1 MNNLLFSGY
10 TKPKRREFIHEAR
23 SQPPAAQ
30 QHATGDRTSPH
41 YWNWAH
47 HTASW
52 PSQGGQPV
60 RTRRVTWSKTILNKL
75 EKGHFLRPFLL
86 LNFIHW
92 CRVTFVFIV
101 YIDGML
107 NKRLKYVSIVVQR
120 LTIMEGGKEDRWSTD
135 YTAHLAG
142 WDSPV
147 PRIGG

>member
-41 YWNWAH
+41 YWNWAD

-60 RTRRVTWSKTILNKL
+60 RTKRVTWSKTILNKL

-101 YIDGML
+101 YIDGIPK
-107 NKRLKYVSIVVQR
+107 KRLTHVSIDPGINHHGRGEGGSVINRLYSASCRVR
-120 LTIMEGGKEDRWSTD
+120 LTC
-135 YTAHLAG
+135 TAN
-142 WDSPV
+142 W
-147 PRIGG
+147 